1 MLPLHL
7 STTHNFRVLRVVRF
21 DKSSAIL
28 VSTASTAFQRHH
40 DKKGRCGGH
49 HLQTKHS
56 STLSHH
62 EAVTSL
68 QVKLKCLERMHSH
81 IYNIPFYTLILA
93 GTRGTDYL
101 WKYIYLNL
109 KQFHALS
116 QGREAFSGSSLRDES
131 ACTCGNQWF
140 MVPWYKKKEQTQQ
153 AWPSWPCS
161 QWNQQCLQ
169 NTQSSSGAHSGKA
182 NADRRDHLQYS
193 ACSCYRCFCSA
204 SQNHIALPGFAGVQT
219 SKRLVWYLSATMVL
233 NVITRKTL
241 TCHKWDSKLC
251 GWQTC

>member
-28 VSTASTAFQRHH
+28 VSTASTAFQCHH
-40 DKKGRCGGH
+40 DKQGRCGGH

-101 WKYIYLNL
+101 WKYIFELETISRLVPRPRSFLRLVIARRKRLHMWKPMVHGSLVQKKGANTASL
-109 KQFHALS
+109 TLLALQPMKPAMPS
-116 QGREAFSGSSLRDES
+116 KHPEFIWSSFR
-131 ACTCGNQWF
+131 Q
-140 MVPWYKKKEQTQQ
+140 
-153 AWPSWPCS
+153 
-161 QWNQQCLQ
+161 
-169 NTQSSSGAHSGKA
+169 
-182 NADRRDHLQYS
+182 
-193 ACSCYRCFCSA
+193 
-204 SQNHIALPGFAGVQT
+204 
-219 SKRLVWYLSATMVL
+219 SKRRSKRPSSIQRLLLLPMLLLRQPEPHRTARFCRGSNFEETC
-233 NVITRKTL
+233 VISVSYNGL
-241 TCHKWDSKLC
+241 ECHN
-251 GWQTC
+251 

>member
-28 VSTASTAFQRHH
+28 VSTASTAFQCHH

-101 WKYIYLNL
+101 WKYIFELETISRL
-109 KQFHALS
+109 VPRPRGFLRLVIARRKRLHMWKPMVH
-116 QGREAFSGSSLRDES
+116 GSLV
-131 ACTCGNQWF
+131 Q
-140 MVPWYKKKEQTQQ
+140 KKEQTQQ
-153 AWPSWPCS
+153 A
-161 QWNQQCLQ
+161 
-169 NTQSSSGAHSGKA
+169 
-182 NADRRDHLQYS
+182 
-193 ACSCYRCFCSA
+193 
-204 SQNHIALPGFAGVQT
+204 
-219 SKRLVWYLSATMVL
+219 
-233 NVITRKTL
+233 
-241 TCHKWDSKLC
+241 
-251 GWQTC
+251 